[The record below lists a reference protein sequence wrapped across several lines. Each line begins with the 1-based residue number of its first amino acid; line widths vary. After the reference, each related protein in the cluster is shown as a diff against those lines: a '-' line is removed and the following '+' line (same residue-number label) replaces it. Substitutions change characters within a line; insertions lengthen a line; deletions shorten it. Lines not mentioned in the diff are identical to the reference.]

1 MLNECRKAVWVG
13 ALLCAL
19 AAPPLS
25 AQSEAPRKVITRTT
39 PIYPRIAL
47 TMQVSGTVKLRAVVT
62 PAGTVKAV
70 QTIGGS
76 PLFVPAAEQAVR
88 SWKYEA
94 SKTETTE
101 QVILIFSRA
110 E

>member
-19 AAPPLS
+19 AAPPLG
-25 AQSEAPRKVITRTT
+25 AQSAEPRKLITRTA

-47 TMQVSGTVKLRAVVT
+47 TARLSGTVKLRAVVT
-62 PAGTVKAV
+62 PAGVVKTIQA
-70 QTIGGS
+70 IGGS

-94 SKTETTE
+94 SKTETIE
-101 QVILIFSRA
+101 LVALIFSPA

>member
-19 AAPPLS
+19 AAPPLG

-39 PIYPRIAL
+39 PIYPRIA
-47 TMQVSGTVKLRAVVT
+47 TMRLSGTVKLRAVVT
-62 PAGTVKAV
+62 PAGSVKTV